1 MFYSPVFYS
10 KLQQLLYPKV
20 KLYPLVLTWYVTL
33 RCNLSCVFCFQQKN
47 YFSADSGQE
56 LSTKE
61 AFKFIDDLVC
71 LYRFYPVKPLIII
84 SGGEPLLRDD
94 IFSLCD
100 YIEEKGLRYRFASS
114 MSLDN
119 SFKITQLARLKP
131 QAFGISIDP
140 DAETYAA
147 NRNKKKLFN
156 LVVKNIDRYRLLN
169 KTVPI
174 KLCCIITDKNIG
186 TLYKLPALAKR
197 WGASLN
203 VCHLQFLTPV
213 EKNRYYKAAVKVFGS
228 KINPVSGSV
237 NFFEPPAIKKIAKA
251 IAKTKRMAK
260 KYKVYLKVI
269 PEIRPKEVKRYY
281 SQVKEN
287 FSFGF
292 RCRSHYHELR
302 IASNGK
308 VYPCLQYS
316 YGNVKEACLKD
327 IFSGQAAIR
336 FRKIME
342 KNDILP
348 GCFRCSKKILYKKG

>member
-33 RCNLSCVFCFQQKN
+33 RCDLSCVFCFQQKN
-47 YFSADSGQE
+47 SFLTNSGRE

-61 AFKFIDDLVC
+61 AFRFIEDLAY

-100 YIEEKGLRYRFASS
+100 YIEEKGLRYKFASS

-131 QAFGISIDP
+131 QALGISIDP

-156 LVVKNIDRYRLLN
+156 LVVENIDRYRLLN

-174 KLCCIITDKNIG
+174 KLCCTITRKNIG
-186 TLYKLPALAKR
+186 RLYKLPALAKR

-203 VCHLQFLTPV
+203 VCHLQFLTPA
-213 EKNRYYKAAVKVFGS
+213 EKKRHYQRVLDVFGTG
-228 KINPVSGSV
+228 IRPASGHV
-237 NFFEPPAIKKIAKA
+237 DYFEILTIKDMAADIREIKKE
-251 IAKTKRMAK
+251 AK
-260 KYKVYLKVI
+260 KLKTSLKFI
-269 PEIRPKEVKRYY
+269 PEISEEELESYY
-281 SQVKEN
+281 CGTDF
-287 FSFGF
+287 FSCGL
-292 RCRSHYHELR
+292 RCRSYFYELR
-302 IASNGK
+302 IAPDGEI
-308 VYPCLQYS
+308 YPCLQYS
-316 YGNVKEACLKD
+316 YGNIKKFSFRDILSGEAAC
-327 IFSGQAAIR
+327 R
-336 FRKIME
+336 FRTIIR
-342 KNDILP
+342 KNDIFP
-348 GCFRCSKKILYKKG
+348 SCFRCAKKIIYRKY